1 MAKSS
6 LADIEVSLQFKGPF
20 DRDLGIPCLLCQE
33 SPTKYSHRLTR
44 ILNPDVFTCHI
55 FAKMGL
61 RCNLDLDTL
70 ILLGPVARRDLFL
83 SSALSNEKIASIESR
98 LQTVRVSFSSGIH

>member
-1 MAKSS
+1 
-6 LADIEVSLQFKGPF
+6 
-20 DRDLGIPCLLCQE
+20 
-33 SPTKYSHRLTR
+33 
-44 ILNPDVFTCHI
+44 
-55 FAKMGL
+55 MGL

-98 LQTVRVSFSSGIH
+98 LETIQVGFFQ